1 MKTENKAESRRVK
14 MTKSLL
20 MDSFL
25 DCLAEKPLEKVTVT
39 EICEKADV
47 NRSTY
52 YTYYEDP
59 YDQYLSLEEDLGTD
73 IAALL
78 AATLFGEV
86 PGNEKLYKL
95 FTSVLDY
102 IVKKRREFHV
112 LLSGN
117 LDLSLLKEIIF
128 SLWDAV
134 FPPEDGANIDDMEQR
149 NRYLYCSSG
158 CIALIFQWVVSHDMD
173 SLDSDTLARML
184 VDFTR
189 SNYKLAKTPPPML
202 GTK

>member
-1 MKTENKAESRRVK
+1 MKTDNKTESRRVK

-20 MDSFL
+20 NDSFL

-39 EICEKADV
+39 EICERADV

-59 YDQYLSLEEDLGTD
+59 FDQYLRLEEDLGTD

-102 IVKKRREFHV
+102 IVQKRREFKI

-134 FPPEDGANIDDMEQR
+134 FPPEDGANINDMEQR
-149 NRYLYCSSG
+149 YRYLYCSSG
-158 CIALIFQWVVSHDMD
+158 CISLIFQWVTSHDIE

-202 GTK
+202 GAR

>member
-1 MKTENKAESRRVK
+1 MNTDNKPESRRVK

-39 EICEKADV
+39 EICERADV

-59 YDQYLSLEEDLGTD
+59 FDQYLKLEEDLGTD

-102 IVKKRREFHV
+102 IVKKRREFKV

-117 LDLSLLKEIIF
+117 LDLSLLKDIIF
-128 SLWDAV
+128 SLWDSV
-134 FPPEDGANIDDMEQR
+134 FPPEDGANINDMEQR
-149 NRYLYCSSG
+149 YRYLYCSSG
-158 CIALIFQWVVSHDMD
+158 CISLIFQWVTSNEMD
-173 SLDSDTLARML
+173 ELDSDTLARML

-202 GTK
+202 NR

>member
-1 MKTENKAESRRVK
+1 MNNKNESRRVK

-20 MDSFL
+20 NNSFL
-25 DCLAEKPLEKVTVT
+25 DCVAEMPLEKVTVT
-39 EICEKADV
+39 EICDRADV

-52 YTYYEDP
+52 YSYFEDP
-59 YDQYLSLEEDLGTD
+59 YDQYQKLEEELGTD

-95 FTSVLDY
+95 FTSVLNY
-102 IVKKRREFHV
+102 IMEKRREFKI
-112 LLSGN
+112 LLSCN
-117 LDLSLLKEIIF
+117 LDLSLLKDIIF

-134 FPPEDGANIDDMEQR
+134 FPPEDGADIDDMEQR
-149 NRYLYCSSG
+149 FRYLYCSSG
-158 CIALIFQWVVSHDMD
+158 CISLIFQWVTSDD
-173 SLDSDTLARML
+173 INTLDADRLARLL

-189 SNYKLAKTPPPML
+189 NNYKLAKTPPPMMDF
-202 GTK
+202 

>member
-1 MKTENKAESRRVK
+1 MDSKNESRRVK

-20 MDSFL
+20 NDSFL
-25 DCLAEKPLEKVTVT
+25 DCVAEKPLEKVTVT
-39 EICEKADV
+39 EICERADV

-52 YTYYEDP
+52 YSYFEDP
-59 YDQYLSLEEDLGTD
+59 FDQYEKMEEELGMD

-78 AATLFGEV
+78 GATLFGEV

-102 IVKKRREFHV
+102 IVKRQREFRV

-117 LDLSLLKEIIF
+117 LDLSLLKDIIF
-128 SLWDAV
+128 SFWDAV
-134 FPPEDGANIDDMEQR
+134 FPPEDGADIDDIEQR
-149 NRYLYCSSG
+149 FRYLYCSSG
-158 CIALIFQWVVSHDMD
+158 CISLIFQWVCSDDINEVS
-173 SLDSDTLARML
+173 SDYLARML

-202 GTK
+202 G